1 MQYVARQCRSILLL
15 CWGLGPSPFS
25 PAMIPSHLY
34 STSSS
39 KPPVPPGARCIH
51 IASSSFD
58 HSHQWDDRL
67 CRTRWEVE
75 GAPSSLPLPLAQA
88 HLPIC
93 QSANP
98 STDGPNTVGAHITK
112 PDGRPNTADMR
123 DCPSRI
129 SSPVQCGS
137 LSKM

>member
-88 HLPIC
+88 HLRIC
-93 QSANP
+93 QSANLRIP
-98 STDGPNTVGAHITK
+98 AQTGQTPLAPTSQSPTDDQILQTCETVHHVSARLCNV
-112 PDGRPNTADMR
+112 D
-123 DCPSRI
+123 
-129 SSPVQCGS
+129 
-137 LSKM
+137 L